1 MQKDNV
7 LEINFK
13 KRSLNSETLKEI
25 KKYCF

>member
-13 KRSLNSETLKEI
+13 KRSLNSETLKGI